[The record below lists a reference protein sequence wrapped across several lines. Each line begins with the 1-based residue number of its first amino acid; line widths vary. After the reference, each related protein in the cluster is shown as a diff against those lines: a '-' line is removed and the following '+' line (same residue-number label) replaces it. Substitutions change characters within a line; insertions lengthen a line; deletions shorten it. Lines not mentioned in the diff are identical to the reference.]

1 MRFLDYQKVKD
12 LERRNAV
19 ELFGTETDPSQ
30 LAAKVRNP
38 LSMGVFFVPPLTA
51 SSLDNGC
58 QI

>member
-38 LSMGVFFVPPLTA
+38 PGIGVFLYRR
-51 SSLDNGC
+51 
-58 QI
+58 